1 MTNEQ
6 IEEGQI
12 VLCEVQKIVGTTVFI
27 KIQDNGEG
35 TLITSEIAPGRIRN
49 LRAYVVPGKKIV
61 CKVLRIKE
69 NNIHVSLK
77 KIKKNEKK
85 ELLDKIKKE
94 KNYKAILKT
103 VLGKEKSEKIT
114 EKILDKQ
121 NLFDFFEEIKTQPKA
136 LEKITTKKEAEKII
150 QILES
155 KKDKP
160 KQLKQIFKLSS
171 KAEDGINII
180 KKIIK
185 DSNKNLGGKEG
196 AKPLATDISYLAAGK
211 YRITMTGE
219 NFKELKSKTN
229 EILRSIEKQAKKK
242 NCEFST

>member
-1 MTNEQ
+1 MANEQ

-12 VLCEVQKIVGTTVFI
+12 VLCEVEKIVGTTVFV

-49 LRAYVVPGKKIV
+49 LRAYVIPGKKIV

-69 NNIHVSLK
+69 NNVYLSLRRVK
-77 KIKKNEKK
+77 QNEKK

-103 VLGKEKSEKIT
+103 VLGKEESEKTIKKIT
-114 EKILDKQ
+114 EEYNI
-121 NLFDFFEEIKTQPKA
+121 FDFFEEIKTQPKI
-136 LEKITTKKEAEKII
+136 LEKFTTKKDTEKII
-150 QILES
+150 KILES
-155 KKDKP
+155 KKEKP
-160 KQLKQIFKLSS
+160 KQIKQIFKLSS

-185 DSNKNLGGKEG
+185 DSDKENKTE
-196 AKPLATDISYLAAGK
+196 ISYLAAGK
-211 YRITMTGE
+211 YRITLIGE
-219 NFKELKSKTN
+219 DFKELKSKTN
-229 EILRSIEKQAKKK
+229 KILENIEKQAKKQ
-242 NCEFST
+242 NCEFSLEKIKN